1 VSLSIQ
7 LQSLHAPSVALAAVA
22 GVMTWSL
29 AEYLL
34 HRFLGHDRRTMPN
47 PFGHEHTRH
56 HSEGDYF
63 APTWKK
69 ALVSLVAVPVISALV
84 ALAVGPA
91 LGLIYAVAFVS
102 MYVTYEW
109 LHRRMHTHRGVGVYG
124 RFVRR
129 HHFHHHFGNP
139 RKNHGV
145 TSPIWDLAFGT
156 FEAPGRIRVPAKLKM
171 SWLVDESTGE
181 VVAELAPFYELRSAA

>member
-1 VSLSIQ
+1 
-7 LQSLHAPSVALAAVA
+7 
-22 GVMTWSL
+22 
-29 AEYLL
+29 
-34 HRFLGHDRRTMPN
+34 MPN

-69 ALVSLVAVPVISALV
+69 ALVSLVAVPVIGALV
-84 ALAVGPA
+84 ALGVGPA
-91 LGLIYAVAFVS
+91 LGLVYAVAFVS
-102 MYVTYEW
+102 MYATYEW
-109 LHRRMHTHRGVGVYG
+109 LHRRMHTHRGVGGYG

-139 RKNHGV
+139 RTNHGV
-145 TSPIWDLAFGT
+145 TSPIWDLLFGT
-156 FEAPGRIRVPAKLKM
+156 YEAPGRIRVPAKLKM

-181 VVAELAPFYELRSAA
+181 VVAELAPFYELRRAA